1 MSMFLGIDIGTSAVK
16 FVLVDAQQTLLATLE
31 RPLAPVQP
39 KPLWSEDD
47 PEKWWRAVSGGL
59 DALARDHPK
68 YMSAVEGIGLSG
80 QMHSAVLL
88 DEKDAPVRP
97 AILWNDGRS
106 TGEAAELAQLGLD
119 LQCETGV
126 LPMPGFTGPK
136 FLWLRRN
143 EPESARRTR
152 SLLLAK
158 DFIRLK
164 LSGEKV
170 TDVTD
175 AAGAWL
181 LDEARRQWSDRALAA
196 CGIDRSLLPRLM
208 ESPAASAR
216 VRPELAG
223 RWGFKRNV
231 VVAAGAGDVAAG
243 GIGAGIVNPGDG
255 FISLGTSAQIFLADT
270 AHHPDPKRLVHA
282 FCHALPDRWFR
293 MAALLNGASPLAVFS
308 RWSGNGD
315 VAALLAET
323 EAAFTG
329 PSYLLA
335 LPYLYGERTP
345 HNDPLARA
353 AIVGMTY
360 STTRADIVQAILE
373 GVAFSLADGLDVL
386 TTGGPGP
393 KSVALIGGGAR
404 SAFWAKLIASILD
417 IELVRYEAS
426 DRGPAYGAARL
437 ARLAVTNE
445 AADAV
450 VIPPPIRDV
459 IEPDAALR
467 DAYRPRIEAFRT
479 LYRAL
484 KPVWP
489 SVTGA

>member
-1 MSMFLGIDIGTSAVK
+1 MFLGIDIGTSAVK
-16 FVLVDAQQTLLATLE
+16 FVLVDAEQNLVATIE
-31 RPLAPVQP
+31 RPLTPVQP
-39 KPLWSEDD
+39 RPLWSEDD
-47 PEKWWRAVSGGL
+47 PETWWRAVADGL
-59 DALARDHPK
+59 DALAREHPK
-68 YMSAVEGIGLSG
+68 YMSGVKGIGLSG

-88 DEKDAPVRP
+88 DEKDEPVRP

-106 TGEAAELAQLGLD
+106 TKEAAELAALGLE

-136 FLWLRRN
+136 FLWLKRN
-143 EPESARRTR
+143 EPETVRRART
-152 SLLLAK
+152 LLLAK
-158 DFIRLK
+158 DFIRLR
-164 LSGEKV
+164 LSGEKA
-170 TDVTD
+170 TEVTD

-196 CGIDRSLLPRLM
+196 CGIERSLLPRLL
-208 ESPAASAR
+208 ESRAAGAT
-216 VRPELAG
+216 VRAELAA
-223 RWGFKRNV
+223 RWGLKRNV
-231 VVAAGAGDVAAG
+231 VIAAGAGDVAAG

-270 AHHPDPKRLVHA
+270 VHRPDPGRLVHA

-293 MAALLNGASPLAVFS
+293 MAALLNGASPLAVFA

-323 EAAFTG
+323 EAAYRG

-360 STTRADIVQAILE
+360 STARADIVQAILE

-386 TTGGPGP
+386 AAGPTGP

-417 IELVRYEAS
+417 IRLVRYEAS

-445 AADAV
+445 DASLV
-450 VIPPPIRDV
+450 VVPPPIRDI
-459 IEPDAALR
+459 IEPDVGLR
-467 DAYRPRIEAFRT
+467 EAYRPRIEAFRT

>member
-1 MSMFLGIDIGTSAVK
+1 MFLGIDIGTSAVK
-16 FVLVDAQQTLLATLE
+16 FIIVDAEQHVVANAE

-47 PEKWWRAVSGGL
+47 PEKWWQAVASGL
-59 DALARDHPK
+59 DALARDHPL
-68 YMSAVEGIGLSG
+68 YMSAVEGLGLSG
-80 QMHSAVLL
+80 QMHSAVFL
-88 DEKDAPVRP
+88 DARDEPVRP

-106 TGEAAELAQLGLD
+106 TKEAAELAELGLD
-119 LQCETGV
+119 LQDETGV

-136 FLWLRRN
+136 FLWLTRN
-143 EPESARRTR
+143 EPEAARRTR
-152 SLLLAK
+152 TLLLAK

-164 LSGEKV
+164 LSGEKA

-181 LDEARRQWSDRALAA
+181 LDEARREWSPHALAA
-196 CGIDRSLLPRLM
+196 CAVDKSLLPPLL
-208 ESPAASAR
+208 ESRAASAM
-216 VRPELAG
+216 VKSDLAG
-223 RWGFKRNV
+223 RWGFSRKV
-231 VVAAGAGDVAAG
+231 VIAAGAGDVAAG

-270 AHHPDPKRLVHA
+270 AHRPESRSLVHA

-293 MAALLNGASPLAVFS
+293 MAALLNGASPLAAFA
-308 RWSGNGD
+308 RWSGSD
-315 VAALLAET
+315 DIASLLGEV
-323 EAAFTG
+323 EAGFTG
-329 PSYLLA
+329 PSSLLA
-335 LPYLYGERTP
+335 LPYLTGERTP

-353 AIVGMTY
+353 AIVGMTH
-360 STTRADIVQAILE
+360 STTRADIAQSILE

-386 TTGGPGP
+386 IASSARPG
-393 KSVALIGGGAR
+393 SVALIGGGAR

-417 IELVRYEAS
+417 LSLVRYEAS

-445 AADAV
+445 AAETV
-450 VIPPPIRDV
+450 VVPPPIHD
-459 IEPDAALR
+459 IITPDAALR
-467 DAYRPRIEAFRT
+467 EAYQPRIEAFRT
-479 LYRAL
+479 LYRVL

-489 SVTGA
+489 SVSGA